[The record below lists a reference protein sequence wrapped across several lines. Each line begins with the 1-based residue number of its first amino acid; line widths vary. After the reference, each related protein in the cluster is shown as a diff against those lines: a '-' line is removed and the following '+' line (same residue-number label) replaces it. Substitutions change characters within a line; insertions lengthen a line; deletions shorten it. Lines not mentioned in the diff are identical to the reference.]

1 MTMAGIDVSSS
12 MENRPRRLA
21 RWRQA
26 ASGALPSPS
35 LVVFGSAGWGA
46 IMMIS
51 ALIGIWLRNG
61 LIVANPFAIASVFF
75 YGGALAFAPAFWLA
89 RLVFGGRGRILR
101 FVGGAFIIALATHT
115 AASAIFALQY
125 RVFYAHWHANFPS
138 IVWFFQL
145 GFTSAGAVFT
155 FTVGSLHYYYWP
167 ASCLAFLGFG
177 LWFAFRVGAKAH

>member
-1 MTMAGIDVSSS
+1 MTMVQIDAGS
-12 MENRPRRLA
+12 MEKRPGRLA
-21 RWRQA
+21 RWRKA
-26 ASGALPSPS
+26 AADALPSPS
-35 LVVFGSAGWGA
+35 TVVFGSASWGA
-46 IMMIS
+46 IMVIS

-75 YGGALAFAPAFWLA
+75 YGGALAFGPALWLA
-89 RLVFGGRGRILR
+89 RLCFGRHGRIFR
-101 FVGGAFIIALATHT
+101 FVTGALIIALATHT
-115 AASAIFALQY
+115 ASSAIFALQY

-167 ASCLAFLGFG
+167 VSCLAFLGFG
-177 LWFAFRVGAKAH
+177 LWFALRNSSQAH

>member
-75 YGGALAFAPAFWLA
+75 YGGALAFAPAFWLS
-89 RLVFGGRGRILR
+89 RLVFGRHGRILR

>member
-1 MTMAGIDVSSS
+1 MTMERMDVAP
-12 MENRPRRLA
+12 MEKRPDRLA
-21 RWRQA
+21 RWRKA
-26 ASGALPSPS
+26 ATDALPSPS
-35 LVVFGSAGWGA
+35 MVVFGSAGWGL
-46 IMMIS
+46 IMTIS

-75 YGGALAFAPAFWLA
+75 YGGALAFAPAVWLA
-89 RLVFGGRGRILR
+89 RLAFARCGWILR
-101 FVGGAFIIALATHT
+101 FLGGAFIVALATHT
-115 AASAIFALQY
+115 ATSAIFALQY
-125 RVFYAHWHANFPS
+125 RVFYAHWHASFPS

-177 LWFAFRVGAKAH
+177 LWFARRSGAEAH